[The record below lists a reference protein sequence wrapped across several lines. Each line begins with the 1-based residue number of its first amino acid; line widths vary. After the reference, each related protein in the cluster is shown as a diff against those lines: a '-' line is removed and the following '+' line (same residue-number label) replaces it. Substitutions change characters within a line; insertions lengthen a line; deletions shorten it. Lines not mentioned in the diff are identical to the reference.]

1 MTNHYDRC
9 RLCKHVFKPKK
20 LTWKNVYDRE
30 VCLCLCHWTGDDDHG
45 MGISIEDAYLMVS
58 FALPVRSKIK
68 KEK

>member
-1 MTNHYDRC
+1 M
-9 RLCKHVFKPKK
+9 
-20 LTWKNVYDRE
+20 YDRE